1 MKKILSTFAGGMIAA
16 GLNLAA
22 APAQA
27 EDLMDVY
34 RLALESDPQL
44 SAAANRLRSTGEVKR
59 QAWAGFLPT
68 IDASANYSDTSGD
81 FVLVNGQT
89 GAIGSQQEQLRLQ
102 LSQPLYRR
110 ETYTRLDASRA
121 QLAQSE
127 ADYALALNNLM
138 VRVAEGYFGVLTA
151 EDALRFASAEETA
164 NSRQL
169 EQAEQRYEVG
179 LTAITDVHEA
189 RASFDRA
196 RANVIVAQNTLDDAR
211 EALRELTGQEITA
224 VRPLRDDYSL
234 DPPQPAIM
242 TDWVDSAVSANPSV
256 LSRKFAA
263 DAAYHNIKT
272 QRAGHYP
279 SLNAN
284 VTYQDTTSSGDL
296 GPFSTETQNF
306 TSIGV
311 TLNVPIYAGGAV
323 TSRTRQAAADYDAAL
338 DQLEQ
343 EKRGVTR
350 TTRNSY
356 RAVLA
361 GISQVEAFRQA
372 VVSAQSALE
381 ATEAGF
387 EVGTRTIV
395 DVLLAQRTLFQAQ
408 RDYSQARHDLVLNRL
423 RLRSGAGSIQVDDL
437 QAVNQDL
444 R

>member
-1 MKKILSTFAGGMIAA
+1 MKRTLRTMAA
-16 GLNLAA
+16 CLGISAA
-22 APAQA
+22 TVQA

-44 SAAANRLRSTGEVKR
+44 AAAGARLRSTGEVKR
-59 QAWAGFLPT
+59 QAWASFLPNLT
-68 IDASANYSDTSGD
+68 ASAGYNDTSGG
-81 FVLVNGQT
+81 FTLVDGRGGDISQT
-89 GAIGSQQEQLRLQ
+89 QEQLRLQ
-102 LSQPLYRR
+102 FSQPIYQR
-110 ETYTRLDASRA
+110 ENYTRLDASRA

-127 ADYALALNNLM
+127 ADYELALDNLM
-138 VRVAEGYFGVLTA
+138 VRVSEAYFNVLTA
-151 EDALRFASAEETA
+151 EDALRFATAEETA

-189 RASFDRA
+189 QASYDRA
-196 RANVIVAQNTLDDAR
+196 RANVIVAQNSLDDSK
-211 EALRELTGQEITA
+211 EALRELTGVEISA
-224 VRPLRDDYSL
+224 VQPLRDDYAIKPPPA
-234 DPPQPAIM
+234 DPM
-242 TDWVDSAVSANPSV
+242 SVWVDSAMMGNPSV

-263 DAAYHNIKT
+263 DAAYHNIRT

-279 SLNAN
+279 SIDLS
-284 VTYQDTTSSGDL
+284 VTYQDTTNSGDL
-296 GPFSTETQNF
+296 NPFATETQDF
-306 TSIGV
+306 TSLGV
-311 TLNVPIYAGGAV
+311 TLTVPVYAGGAV
-323 TSRTRQAAADYDAAL
+323 ASRGRQAAADYDAAL

-408 RDYSQARHDLVLNRL
+408 RDFSQSRHDLVVNRL
-423 RLRSGAGSIQVDDL
+423 RLRAGAGTIEVTDL
-437 QAVNQDL
+437 ETVNQFL
-444 R
+444 K

>member
-1 MKKILSTFAGGMIAA
+1 MKKTILVVATCMGLSGMA
-16 GLNLAA
+16 
-22 APAQA
+22 AQA

-44 SAAANRLRSTGEVKR
+44 SAAANRLLSTGEVKR

-68 IDASANYSDTSGD
+68 LTGSAGFSDVTGGFTTLDGRSGD
-81 FVLVNGQT
+81 IAQ
-89 GAIGSQQEQLRLQ
+89 QQEQLRLQ
-102 LSQPLYRR
+102 LSQPLYQR
-110 ETYTRLDASRA
+110 ENYTRLDASRA

-127 ADYALALNNLM
+127 ADYALALNGLM

-151 EDALRFASAEETA
+151 EDALKFASAEETA

-189 RASFDRA
+189 RASYDRA

-211 EALRELTGQEITA
+211 EALRELTGQEINS
-224 VRPLRDDYSL
+224 VRPLREDYSL
-234 DPPQPAIM
+234 APPQPAVM
-242 TDWVDSAVSANPSV
+242 TDWVDSALSANPSV
-256 LSRKFAA
+256 MSRKFAA
-263 DAAYHNIKT
+263 DAAYHNIRT

-279 SLNAN
+279 TLSADM
-284 VTYQDTTSSGDL
+284 TYQDTTNSGDL
-296 GPFSTETQNF
+296 NPFATETQDF
-306 TSIGV
+306 TSIGI

-323 TSRTRQAAADYDAAL
+323 SSRSRQAAADYDAAL

-343 EKRGVTR
+343 EKRGITR

-361 GISQVEAFRQA
+361 GISQVQAFRQA

-395 DVLLAQRTLFQAQ
+395 DVLLSQRTLFQAQ

-423 RLRSGAGSIQVDDL
+423 RLRSGAGTIEVTDL
-437 QAVNQDL
+437 EAVNQDL

>member
-1 MKKILSTFAGGMIAA
+1 MKKTIRMMAAYLGLS
-16 GLNLAA
+16 AA
-22 APAQA
+22 AVQA

-34 RLALESDPQL
+34 RLAVESDPQL
-44 SAAANRLRSTGEVKR
+44 AAAGARLRSTGEVKR
-59 QAWAGFLPT
+59 QAWASFLPNLT
-68 IDASANYSDTSGD
+68 ASATYNDTQGS
-81 FVLVNGQT
+81 FTLVDGRGNDIDQ
-89 GAIGSQQEQLRLQ
+89 SQEQLRLQ
-102 LSQPLYRR
+102 LSQPIYQR
-110 ETYTRLDASRA
+110 ENYTRLDASRS

-127 ADYALALNNLM
+127 ADYELALDNLM
-138 VRVAEGYFGVLTA
+138 VRVSEGYFNVLTA
-151 EDALRFASAEETA
+151 EDALRFATAEETA
-164 NSRQL
+164 NARQL

-189 RASFDRA
+189 QASYDRA
-196 RANVIVAQNTLDDAR
+196 RANVIVAQNSLDDSK
-211 EALRELTGQEITA
+211 EALRELTGVEISA
-224 VRPLRDDYSL
+224 VQPLRDDYAIKPPPA
-234 DPPQPAIM
+234 DPM
-242 TDWVDSAVSANPSV
+242 SVWVDSAMMGNPSV

-263 DAAYHNIKT
+263 DAAYHNIRT

-279 SLNAN
+279 TVDLS
-284 VTYQDTTSSGDL
+284 VTYQDSTNSGDL
-296 GPFSTETQNF
+296 GAFATETQDF
-306 TSIGV
+306 TSLGV
-311 TLNVPIYAGGAV
+311 TLTVPVYAGGAV
-323 TSRTRQAAADYDAAL
+323 ASRGRQAAADYDAAL

-408 RDYSQARHDLVLNRL
+408 RDFSQSRHDLVVNRL
-423 RLRSGAGSIQVDDL
+423 RLRAGAGTIEVTDL
-437 QAVNQDL
+437 ETVNQFL
-444 R
+444 K